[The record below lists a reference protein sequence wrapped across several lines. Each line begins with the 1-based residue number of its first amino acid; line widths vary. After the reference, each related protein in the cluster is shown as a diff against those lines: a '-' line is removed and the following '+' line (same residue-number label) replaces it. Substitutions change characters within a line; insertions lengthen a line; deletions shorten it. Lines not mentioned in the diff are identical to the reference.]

1 MISQDS
7 NNRPSGSTAV
17 QCDAGIPIMGRTS
30 DTGVY
35 QILKVNADGS
45 LPTASVTIPTFPDL
59 LTPNATVLA
68 PAGAKAAN
76 IILSYGTFTVNVAT
90 AGNFTIR
97 PFFMADL
104 TVLGAVTM
112 YLIKNGSPLDA
123 YTSTRLVGVDSYNP
137 AITDYVNGLAASFH
151 NIANQLIGI
160 STAKTFV
167 QSNNQ
172 QTEYYLEAGDYKL
185 LVVVHT
191 VLTTGATTIYDGFEI
206 FTPTN

>member
-1 MISQDS
+1 
-7 NNRPSGSTAV
+7 
-17 QCDAGIPIMGRTS
+17 MGRTS

-59 LTPNATVLA
+59 LTPNATPLA

-76 IILSYGTFTVNVAT
+76 LILSYGSFTVNVAT

-97 PFFMADL
+97 PFFMSQL
-104 TVLGAVTM
+104 TVLGAVSM
-112 YLIKNGSPLDA
+112 YLIKQGSVLDA
-123 YTSTRLVGVDSYNP
+123 YASSRLVGTDSYNP
-137 AITDYVNGLAASFH
+137 AITDYVNGLAAAFH
-151 NIANQLIGI
+151 NIANQFIGV
-160 STAKTFV
+160 STAKTFIT
-167 QSNNQ
+167 SNIENFNV
-172 QTEYYLEAGDYKL
+172 YLETGDYKL

-191 VLTTGATTIYDGFEI
+191 ALTTGSTTVYDGFEI